1 MGMDYGGGFA
11 HIGKLWSKCEF
22 GIITCMRLCHTNL
35 CNLLPKLPDLLLNLV
50 TSTHGD
56 TIDVQIYS
64 CQSQIC
70 GPAVELKH

>member
-35 CNLLPKLPDLLLNLV
+35 CNLLPN
-50 TSTHGD
+50 
-56 TIDVQIYS
+56 
-64 CQSQIC
+64 CQTC
-70 GPAVELKH
+70 C